1 MHKHIYIP
9 FVAIM
14 MVFAAPLASA
24 APHVSFSQH
33 QSHHVQKKHKVR
45 SHAVQGPVF
54 IQYAQKKISPSQAKS
69 IARNKVR
76 GADVIDIS
84 FNGNVYKV
92 RMQKKNG
99 RVVDVYV
106 DAATGRVR

>member
-1 MHKHIYIP
+1 M
-9 FVAIM
+9 M

-24 APHVSFSQH
+24 APHAGF
-33 QSHHVQKKHKVR
+33 SHHQKHKVHKKR
-45 SHAVQGPVF
+45 SLQAPVV

-69 IARNKVR
+69 IARTQVR
-76 GADVIDIS
+76 GADVIDLS